1 MEQQMKVLIV
11 VEPTFI
17 VITFAI
23 IGIVDFDQIAIAVQI
38 AIAAAVVQIIIIVVN
53 NIGFTGFVDFNH

>member
-1 MEQQMKVLIV
+1 MLQMEQQMKVLV

-23 IGIVDFDQIAIAVQI
+23 IVIVDLDQIVHI
-38 AIAAAVVQIIIIVVN
+38 AIAAAVVHIIVVN
-53 NIGFTGFVDFNH
+53 NIAITCFVDFNH

>member
-1 MEQQMKVLIV
+1 MKELIV

>member
-1 MEQQMKVLIV
+1 

-23 IGIVDFDQIAIAVQI
+23 IGIVDLDQIAIAVQI
-38 AIAAAVVQIIIIVVN
+38 AIAAAVVHIIIVVN

>member
-1 MEQQMKVLIV
+1 MKVLIV

-23 IGIVDFDQIAIAVQI
+23 IVIVDLDQIVQI
-38 AIAAAVVQIIIIVVN
+38 AIAAAVVHIIVVN
-53 NIGFTGFVDFNH
+53 NIAITAFVDFNH

>member
-1 MEQQMKVLIV
+1 MKVLIV

-38 AIAAAVVQIIIIVVN
+38 AIAAAVVQIIIIVAN

>member
-1 MEQQMKVLIV
+1 MKELIV

-17 VITFAI
+17 IITFAI

-38 AIAAAVVQIIIIVVN
+38 AIAAAVVQIIIIVAN

>member
-1 MEQQMKVLIV
+1 MKVLIV

>member
-1 MEQQMKVLIV
+1 MKVLIV

-38 AIAAAVVQIIIIVVN
+38 AIAAAVVQIIIVVN

>member
-1 MEQQMKVLIV
+1 MKVLIV

-23 IGIVDFDQIAIAVQI
+23 IGIVDLDQIVHI
-38 AIAAAVVQIIIIVVN
+38 AIAAVHNIIV
-53 NIGFTGFVDFNH
+53 NIIAGFVGFNHQVLD